1 MAIVVRFC
9 EMFRV
14 ACDTMF
20 RFVETMTTRCVCDL
34 CRQVNNWFINAR
46 VRLWRPLLEELCCE
60 LRQEDHDFRHVK
72 RKLFVLRP
80 EEHGSAVQGN

>member
-1 MAIVVRFC
+1 M
-9 EMFRV
+9 

-20 RFVETMTTRCVCDL
+20 RFVQAMTTRCACDL